1 MMCKQNLDV
10 LQEKRKAERSQFPD
24 TLGIATLASGTLR
37 EVGMQ
42 GNERKTEYSLP

>member
-1 MMCKQNLDV
+1 MCKQNPDV
-10 LQEKRKAERSQFPD
+10 LQEERKAGRSQFPD

-37 EVGMQ
+37 EMGMQ